1 MQSMTGYGHGTAFSN
16 GLEFVVELVSFNRR
30 NLDIAFS
37 LPREWQG
44 LERPLG
50 EHVRRKIQ
58 RGRVQATVKV
68 ERGTEE
74 ESVRWDG
81 KRVAQTL
88 SRLAELAEDQ
98 GIPFEPD
105 ADLLFEI
112 AVAHGQTSQPVPSDR
127 VLSAVSEALK
137 EALEQLTTMRSQEGK
152 ALEEDLRKRCGLLSK
167 WLDRVRAESD
177 GLLPHYRQELLRRL
191 EQAGL
196 ELDLNDARILKE
208 IALFADRCD
217 ISEEITRI
225 DSHLELFRKDLQT
238 NGMIGRKL
246 DFILQEVNREF
257 NTIGSKANHLEITRA
272 VIESKNEIERMREQ
286 LQNVE

>member
-1 MQSMTGYGHGTAFSN
+1 MQSMTGYGRGTTFSD
-16 GLEFVVELVSFNRR
+16 GLELVVEVVSFNRR

-50 EHVRRKIQ
+50 EQVRKRIQ
-58 RGRVQATVKV
+58 RGRVQATVKIK
-68 ERGTEE
+68 RGAEE
-74 ESVRWDG
+74 ESIRWDS
-81 KRVAQTL
+81 KHVAQTL

-98 GIPFEPD
+98 GIPFEPN

-112 AVAHGQTSQPVPSDR
+112 AVAQGQTSQLAPYDR
-127 VLSAVSEALK
+127 ILSTVSEALK
-137 EALEQLTTMRSQEGK
+137 EALEQLKTMRSHEGR
-152 ALEEDLRKRCGLLSK
+152 ALEEDLRERCHLLSK
-167 WLDRVRAESD
+167 WLDRIRAESA

-191 EQAGL
+191 QEAGL
-196 ELDLNDARILKE
+196 ELDLDDARILKE

-225 DSHLELFRKDLQT
+225 DSHLELFRKDLKT
-238 NGMIGRKL
+238 SGMIGRKL

-257 NTIGSKANHLEITRA
+257 NTIGSKANQLEIARA
-272 VIESKNEIERMREQ
+272 VIESKNEIARMREQ